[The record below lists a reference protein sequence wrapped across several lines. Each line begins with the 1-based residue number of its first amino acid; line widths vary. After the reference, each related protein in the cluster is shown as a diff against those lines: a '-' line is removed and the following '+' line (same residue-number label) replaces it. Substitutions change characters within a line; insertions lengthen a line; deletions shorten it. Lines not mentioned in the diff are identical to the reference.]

1 MKTIVAWTKEDVYIG
16 LYGWSAAVLT
26 RDLGMSSEEIEKLLT
41 EVMSDTNS
49 TWLHCSISM

>member
-1 MKTIVAWTKEDVYIG
+1 